1 MILEL
6 GLTRDLRLIQQ
17 AWLLLRLE
25 KHWLK
30 AWELNLRSKRLF
42 INFDLK
48 VWNLRLKIFW

>member
-17 AWLLLRLE
+17 AWLLLWLE

-48 VWNLRLKIFW
+48 VWNLRLKNFL